1 MNDGQTISAHNDEI
15 DLYELWSTLLKHKVL
30 IIFITILSTCF
41 AGVFAWNTTPRYTGN
56 ALIEVGEIVNQTQ
69 NENHQNE
76 TTILKLDSNLVDLKE
91 VTSKMTNVT
100 VSIPNGSNNVIQ
112 LSAENSSPS
121 EIKSIL
127 QKSVDFIIARH
138 QEKAKFYSNENSKIR
153 MTQLIGDIYVS
164 HEPIKPKKQV
174 TIVLGLVGGLMLAV
188 FLAFAL
194 EFFQRN
200 RKPRD

>member
-1 MNDGQTISAHNDEI
+1 MNDAQTISAHNDEI
-15 DLYELWSTLLKHKVL
+15 DLYELWSTLIKHKVL
-30 IIFITILSTCF
+30 IVFITILSTCF
-41 AGVFAWNTTPRYTGN
+41 AGVFAWNTTPIYTGN
-56 ALIEVGEIVNQTQ
+56 ALIEVGEIVNQTDNNQ
-69 NENHQNE
+69 TA
-76 TTILKLDSNLVDLKE
+76 TTVLKLDANLGDLKE
-91 VTSKMTNVT
+91 VTSKMMNVA
-100 VSIPNGSNNVIQ
+100 VSIPNGSSNVIQ
-112 LSAENSSPS
+112 LSVDDSSPS

-164 HEPIKPKKQV
+164 HEPIKPNKKIIIV
-174 TIVLGLVGGLMLAV
+174 TGFISGLILSI

-200 RKPRD
+200 RKPRN